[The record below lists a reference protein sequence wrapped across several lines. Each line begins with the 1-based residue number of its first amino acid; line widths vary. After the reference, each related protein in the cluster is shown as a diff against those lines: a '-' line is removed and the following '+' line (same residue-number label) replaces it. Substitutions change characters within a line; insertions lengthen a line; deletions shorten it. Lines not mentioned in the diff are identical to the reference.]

1 MKIVIDENI
10 LSDARRLAA
19 SMAKD
24 GRQSAE
30 LKLQGTEQSI
40 SVVVDPAALLAP
52 LAEVH
57 VSGRT
62 FYVGVPS

>member
-1 MKIVIDENI
+1 MV
-10 LSDARRLAA
+10 
-19 SMAKD
+19 KD

-40 SVVVDPAALLAP
+40 SVVVDPGALLAP